1 MSTCHYR
8 QQSIQTPVEE
18 TPRYTKW
25 KDKTKTKTKQT
36 SRFFHGKKGQ
46 STRFLNVYNL
56 TKQLWYY
63 YGLWL
68 G

>member
-1 MSTCHYR
+1 MSTTYHYR

-36 SRFFHGKKGQ
+36 SRFFHGKKG
-46 STRFLNVYNL
+46 NL
-56 TKQLWYY
+56 LDF
-63 YGLWL
+63 
-68 G
+68 